1 MKKSSKRGKKPG
13 RQRKVRLVLKRQTII
28 RHRLERQKTPDFYL
42 KEIEET
48 TLRKPELKEI
58 NASLPYTEIPKLI
71 LKALFSLLVTLV
83 FIVVVAFKAVN
94 VLTRLIFIATILL
107 LALIWTEVISI
118 KDVMGML

>member
-1 MKKSSKRGKKPG
+1 M
-13 RQRKVRLVLKRQTII
+13 LKRQTII

-58 NASLPYTEIPKLI
+58 STSLPYTEIPKLI
-71 LKALFSLLVTLV
+71 LKVLFNLLVTLV
-83 FIVVVAFKAVN
+83 FIVVVAVKAVN
-94 VLTRLIFIATILL
+94 VLTRLVFIATILL